1 MQLHP
6 DGTIVVSATDLVGF
20 LECDHLATLELGRA
34 RGLWAPPPHRTDP
47 TLDLLRQKGEE
58 HERRFLERQRAAGRT
73 ITEIARP
80 DRMLEGLT
88 ESAERTLEAMRRG
101 DDVIFQATLFD
112 GRWLGYADF
121 LLRVGGMSSFG
132 SWSYEVA
139 DTKLSRAVKGG
150 AVLQVCVYS
159 DLLAQVQGVA
169 PLEVHVVTGDG
180 EMQTMRLDDY
190 AAYYRAVKQRFER
203 DIFGDAGTLGR
214 DPASVATYPDPVEH
228 CRVCSWYPDCADWRR
243 TDDHLSI
250 VAGLARTAT
259 EHLNADGIWTRRSLA
274 ILPPA
279 QAVPDLNPRTLTRL
293 REQAAIQVRGE
304 DEQRLIWELIPPD
317 PEQPGQGLARLPE
330 PSRLDLFFDIEAD
343 PWAAEDGTGFGLEYL
358 LGVVDVVDDE
368 PNYTAI
374 WGTDR
379 DGERVAFER
388 FIDVVVERRRRDPDM
403 HVFHYG
409 GYESGAVKRLMQR
422 HATRAEEVDQLLRDE
437 VFVDLL
443 AIVRQGLRASV
454 ESYSLKRIEKFY
466 MSERTGPVTEAG
478 FSVVEFE
485 AWLADGQQ
493 RHLDD
498 LAAYNK
504 DDCVSTLLLR
514 DWLEGLRRIAIDERG
529 WAMPRPTPPATSP
542 NERLLESLEE
552 TRRREDALRAGISA
566 DPARRTPD
574 EQGRWLLSRLIDWHR
589 REDRPQWWNWYRLR
603 DMAVEDLVDERE
615 SVSGLEF
622 VADLGVRARSTV
634 RRYRFPPQETKLH
647 AGDEP
652 FDPDDGEKGA
662 GAGEIAAIDLAA
674 GTLDLVRGPK
684 RLDRH
689 PVRLIPA
696 RPFANDAQRRALGL
710 LAELV
715 IEQGIDVDGPLR
727 AGRDLLLRRPPRLTS
742 GYSVGPLD
750 RAGESGLDTALR
762 LGLEVDRGVLGIQG
776 PPGTG
781 KTWTGARM
789 ALALVATGRRIGVTS
804 QAHKAITNMLIAI
817 DDAARASGQAYR
829 AVQKCDPGDDA
840 AELDAVT
847 TTSDAASVGP
857 AMHAGRY
864 DIAAGTPWLFAR
876 TEMVDA
882 VDVLFVDEAGQMA
895 LANVLAV
902 SAATKSIVLLGD
914 PNQLPQVTQG
924 VHPEGADA
932 SALGHLIGDAV
943 TVPRELGL
951 LLDTT
956 YRMHPAVNDYISKT
970 FYAGRVR
977 TAPSTL
983 GQSVEAGQPGGVGIR
998 WRPIEHAGNDSSSTQ
1013 EAQAVVDALAA
1024 LVGREWTDEHGHRRL
1039 ITTDDIVVV
1048 APYNLQVA
1056 AIEAAAR
1063 ARGIT
1068 PWVGTVDKFQG
1079 QEGAVAIY
1087 SMTSSSAED
1096 APRGMDFLYERNRLN
1111 VAISRARALAILVA
1125 SPELLRVHCRTP
1137 EQMTKANALCAY
1149 LEMAD
1154 AAGD

>member
-1 MQLHP
+1 MQLLP
-6 DGTIVVSATDLVGF
+6 DGTIVVSATDLVGY

-34 RGLWAPPPHRTDP
+34 RGLWAPPSHRTDP
-47 TLDLLRQKGEE
+47 TLDLLRQKGDE
-58 HERRFLERQRAAGRT
+58 HEQRFLERQRAAGRT

-80 DRMLEGLT
+80 DGTLGGLADA
-88 ESAERTLEAMRRG
+88 AERTIEAMRRG
-101 DDVIFQATLFD
+101 DEVIFQATLFD

-121 LLRVGGMSSFG
+121 LLRVEGTSSFG
-132 SWSYEVA
+132 AWGYEVA

-159 DLLAQVQGVA
+159 DLLTRVQGVA
-169 PLEVHVVTGDG
+169 PSAVHIVTGDG
-180 EMQTMRLDDY
+180 AVQTMRVDDY
-190 AAYYRAVKQRFER
+190 AAYYRAVKDRFER
-203 DIFGDAGTLGR
+203 DIFGDGGAPPR
-214 DPASVATYPDPVEH
+214 DPMSVATYPDPVEH
-228 CRVCSWYPDCADWRR
+228 CRVCTWYPDCADWRR

-259 EHLNADGIWTRRSLA
+259 EHLNADGIWTRRGLA
-274 ILPPA
+274 VLPLEHG
-279 QAVPDLNPRTLTRL
+279 VPDLNRRSLRRL
-293 REQAAIQVRGE
+293 RAQAAIQVKGE
-304 DEQRLIWELIPPD
+304 DERQLIHDLIPPD
-317 PEQPGQGLARLPE
+317 PDQPGQGLARLPE

-358 LGVVDVVDDE
+358 LGVVEMVAGR
-368 PNYTAI
+368 PSYTPI

-379 DGERVAFER
+379 DRERAAFER
-388 FIDVVVERRRRDPDM
+388 FIDLVVARRRDDPGM
-403 HVFHYG
+403 HVYHYG
-409 GYESGAVKRLMQR
+409 GYELGAVKRLMQR

-443 AIVRQGLRASV
+443 AIVRQGVRASV

-466 MSERTGPVTEAG
+466 MPDRTGPVTEAG

-485 AWLADGQQ
+485 AWLVDKEQ

-498 LAAYNK
+498 LAAYNA
-504 DDCVSTLLLR
+504 DDCVSTLMLR

-529 WAMPRPTPPATSP
+529 WGMPRPTVPDAPG
-542 NERLLESLEE
+542 EQLLEALEL
-552 TRRREDALRAGISA
+552 TRRREERLREGISA
-566 DPARRTPD
+566 DVTRRTSD

-603 DMAVEDLVDERE
+603 DMAVEDLVGERE
-615 SVSGLEF
+615 ALAGLEF
-622 VADLGVRARSTV
+622 MFDVGPRARSTV
-634 RRYRFPPQETKLH
+634 RRYRFPPQETKLRP
-647 AGDEP
+647 GNEP
-652 FDPDDGEKGA
+652 FDPDDGERGA
-662 GAGEIAAIDLAA
+662 GAGRIVGIDLAE
-674 GTLDLVRGPK
+674 GTLDLVRGPT
-684 RLDRH
+684 RLERH
-689 PVRLIPA
+689 PVRLIPTPPIPT
-696 RPFANDAQRRALGL
+696 RHQRTALGL
-710 LAELV
+710 MADQV
-715 IEQGIDVDGPLR
+715 IEWGVDAEGPSR
-727 AGRDLLLRRPPRLTS
+727 AGRDLLLRRPPRLAAGLS
-742 GYSVGPLD
+742 PEPLL
-750 RAGESGLDTALR
+750 RPGESVTEAARRLALELDH
-762 LGLEVDRGVLGIQG
+762 GVLGIQG

-789 ALALVATGRRIGVTS
+789 ALALIAAGKRVGVTS
-804 QAHKAITNMLIAI
+804 QAHKAITNMLVAI
-817 DDAARASGQAYR
+817 DDAARASRQTYR
-829 AVQKCDPGDDA
+829 AVQRCDPHDDA
-840 AELDAVT
+840 ADLDAV
-847 TTSDAASVGP
+847 SIEGQADRVGP
-857 AMHAGRY
+857 GMIDGRY

-876 TEMVDA
+876 DDMLDV
-882 VDVLFVDEAGQMA
+882 VDVLFVDEAGQMS
-895 LANVLAV
+895 LANVLAM
-902 SAATKSIVLLGD
+902 SGATKSIVLLGD

-924 VHPEGADA
+924 VHPDGADA
-932 SALGHLIGDAV
+932 SALGHLIGGDV
-943 TVPRELGL
+943 TIAPELGL

-956 YRMHPAVNDYISKT
+956 FRMHPAVNDYISKT
-970 FYAGRVR
+970 FYAGRVQ

-983 GQSVEAGQPGGVGIR
+983 GQAVDPGEPGGVGVR

-1024 LVGREWTDEHGHRRL
+1024 LVGREWIDDKGRRRV
-1039 ITTDDIVVV
+1039 ITTSDIIVV

-1056 AIEAAAR
+1056 AIESEAR

-1137 EQMTKANALCAY
+1137 EQMKKANALCAY
-1149 LEMAD
+1149 LEMAVTR
-1154 AAGD
+1154 